1 MVLKL
6 FSRTDLAMPLLI
18 CHTPSEQ
25 NTIVKNAEK
34 DDISKCFFA
43 LKKYFYIHL
52 SYNLLMWLKPVIFLL
67 IIATQFEEIFTDSIH
82 GWHLI
87 YMLHS

>member
-43 LKKYFYIHL
+43 LKKNIFIFGDP
-52 SYNLLMWLKPVIFLL
+52 SYDTYLYQKKNLLK
-67 IIATQFEEIFTDSIH
+67 
-82 GWHLI
+82 
-87 YMLHS
+87 